1 MKFTIT
7 REQLQEGLS
16 AVAAAIPAK
25 TTLPVLAN
33 VLVEVT
39 KQGLRLSGTDLD
51 IAVSTTVP
59 AEVDA
64 EGAVTLPA
72 KKLVDIARELPSGP
86 VRITAAGESRVGI
99 ECGRSKFKLLGLPR
113 EEFPSFPA
121 VKFDGAWK
129 AAAGV
134 VHKLVGH
141 VAFAASTE
149 ESRPILNGVL
159 WELRPDRMR
168 MVATNGH
175 RLAKMDVPAKGGS
188 TADLIV
194 PPKALEQIRRLFAAD
209 DAIEVAKSDN
219 HIGFR
224 AGGTLVFSRLIE
236 GPYPNYEQVIP
247 RENDKAATV
256 DKAAMA
262 AALRRM
268 SVVASDQTHRI
279 RLAFAGGAVK
289 FSVQTP
295 DLGEAEGELAL
306 QGVRRWHGDRRHLQR
321 VRFLCRRDVHVHA
334 IVAGENQVASRQ
346 HALGPHRWGR
356 RAGMGERC
364 CERRRLRLVEP
375 GRGHAEV
382 RAARRVRA
390 PHARAPFR
398 GIEIELEDPVL
409 GQRELEAQRRY
420 RLLELPQGIA
430 RRREVQVFRELLCD
444 RARAAQPLAV
454 APHRGDRPH
463 RPVAP
468 VRAERVRNL
477 GRVDAVVGPKPRILS
492 DDDHALQH
500 GGDGSQGGRM
510 DRWSVGTF
518 RPSIVPTFRFPHHG
532 RFPRPV
538 TPPPQRRRPDAEH
551 PDEREP
557 RRP

>member
-7 REQLQEGLS
+7 REQLQQGVS

-51 IAVSTTVP
+51 IAVTTTVP

-86 VRITAAGESRVGI
+86 VRFTAAGESRVAI

-121 VKFDGAWK
+121 VKFDGAWN

-141 VAFAASTE
+141 VTFAASTE

-159 WELRPDRMR
+159 WELRADRMR

-175 RLAKMDVPAKGGS
+175 RLAKMV
-188 TADLIV
+188 V
-194 PPKALEQIRRLFAAD
+194 PPKALEQVRRLYPAD
-209 DAIEVAKSDN
+209 AEIEIAKSDN

-247 RENDKAATV
+247 RENDKVATV

-289 FSVQTP
+289 
-295 DLGEAEGELAL
+295 
-306 QGVRRWHGDRRHLQR
+306 
-321 VRFLCRRDVHVHA
+321 
-334 IVAGENQVASRQ
+334 
-346 HALGPHRWGR
+346 
-356 RAGMGERC
+356 
-364 CERRRLRLVEP
+364 
-375 GRGHAEV
+375 
-382 RAARRVRA
+382 
-390 PHARAPFR
+390 
-398 GIEIELEDPVL
+398 
-409 GQRELEAQRRY
+409 
-420 RLLELPQGIA
+420 
-430 RRREVQVFRELLCD
+430 
-444 RARAAQPLAV
+444 
-454 APHRGDRPH
+454 
-463 RPVAP
+463 
-468 VRAERVRNL
+468 
-477 GRVDAVVGPKPRILS
+477 
-492 DDDHALQH
+492 
-500 GGDGSQGGRM
+500 
-510 DRWSVGTF
+510 
-518 RPSIVPTFRFPHHG
+518 
-532 RFPRPV
+532 
-538 TPPPQRRRPDAEH
+538 
-551 PDEREP
+551 
-557 RRP
+557 